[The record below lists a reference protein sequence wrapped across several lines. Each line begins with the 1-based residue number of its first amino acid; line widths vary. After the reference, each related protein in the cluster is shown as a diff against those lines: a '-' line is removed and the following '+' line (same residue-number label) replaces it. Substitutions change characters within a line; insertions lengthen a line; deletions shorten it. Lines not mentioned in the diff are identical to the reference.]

1 MTRFDDALIDALREI
16 INIGVGRAAGTLNEL
31 LGQHIALE
39 VPQIRIINQQELDGV
54 APGTNDKTVSMVLLQ
69 FSGEF
74 SGFST
79 LLFTADCASKLV
91 DLLVDDETPNSELD
105 AIKTGTLTE
114 VGNILLNAVMG
125 SIANLLKSHLNYT
138 IPRYQE
144 GSLRVLLDSIWAKDS
159 ESALEITTRFTVQ
172 TSQITG
178 EFLVLFEVGSFN
190 TFIAGLQ
197 AAFDE

>member
-1 MTRFDDALIDALREI
+1 MTRFDEALIDALREI

-39 VPQIRIINQQELDGV
+39 VPQIRIINQHELDGV
-54 APGTNDKTVSMVLLQ
+54 APGTNEKTVSMVLLQ

-91 DLLVDDETPNSELD
+91 DLLVDDETPSSELD

-172 TSQITG
+172 SSQITG